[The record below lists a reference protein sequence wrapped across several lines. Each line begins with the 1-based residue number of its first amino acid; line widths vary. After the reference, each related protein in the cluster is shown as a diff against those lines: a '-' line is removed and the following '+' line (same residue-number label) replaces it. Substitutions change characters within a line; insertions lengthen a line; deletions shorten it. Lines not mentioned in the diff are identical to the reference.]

1 MKISGMLFLC
11 ASLLVASGCGQ
22 GESVASPGSDAV
34 VTAHPGEEIYQN
46 YCFSCHASGLSGAPK
61 LGDAEA
67 WAPLLAKGPQLLLQS
82 TIEGVPPAMP
92 ARGMC
97 FDCTDE
103 QLAAAIDYMAKQ
115 VE

>member
-1 MKISGMLFLC
+1 LLC
-11 ASLLVASGCGQ
+11 AGLLLASGCGQ
-22 GESVASPGSDAV
+22 GESTTSPDSEAV
-34 VTAHPGEEIYQN
+34 LAAHPGEEIYQN
-46 YCFSCHASGLSGAPK
+46 YCFSCHASGSSGAPE

-67 WAPLLAKGPQLLLQS
+67 WAPVLAKGPELLLRA
-82 TIEGVPPAMP
+82 TIDGVPPAMP

-103 QLAAAIDYMAKQ
+103 QLAAAIDYMAEQ

>member
-1 MKISGMLFLC
+1 MKISGLSILC
-11 ASLLVASGCGQ
+11 AGLLLVAGCGP
-22 GESVASPGSDAV
+22 GESAATPGSEAV
-34 VTAHPGEEIYQN
+34 VAAHPGEEIYQN

-67 WAPLLAKGPQLLLQS
+67 WTPLLAKGPELLLQA

-103 QLAAAIDYMAKQ
+103 QLAAAIDYMAEQ
-115 VE
+115 LQ